1 MCQFIWQIGAVNFD
15 SSPLPSIRVV
25 PVLPASVVECLRA
38 TFSHSFF
45 LIPSFSFRSANI
57 WRIRYFVLA
66 LFALSFNCSIEHFPS
81 LSSPFSDH
89 KLLKW
94 PLRLLFPFFP
104 HFLSMPNSLSLN
116 SVNSV
121 LFCSIDLKKMFIH
134 TMLISETEEMSLT
147 TIVIFTTTGPS
158 AHRGNYLQ
166 LTILSLLMRL
176 LASKVR
182 SDVLCKRPKNN
193 KGKSL
198 SQV

>member
-1 MCQFIWQIGAVNFD
+1 MANWSCQLWQLATAFD
-15 SSPLPSIRVV
+15 SGRAGFARQCRRVFEGDI
-25 PVLPASVVECLRA
+25 L
-38 TFSHSFF
+38 FSSFS
-45 LIPSFSFRSANI
+45 PSFRNANI

-81 LSSPFSDH
+81 VSSPFSDH

-94 PLRLLFPFFP
+94 PLRLFFP
-104 HFLSMPNSLSLN
+104 SFHCFPPSLSF
-116 SVNSV
+116 SQFSIFKFSEQCFFAQSIWKK
-121 LFCSIDLKKMFIH
+121 LFIR

-158 AHRGNYLQ
+158 AHIKNYLQ

-176 LASKVR
+176 LASKVW

-198 SQV
+198 SLV